1 MDVLQRSTNA
11 ELKGLVKTE
20 SLVASESQADLSSAQ
35 LQKLTHCLEE
45 QAKVVEDL
53 QFVVCDELRAL
64 RESKTPNPIAR
75 GLQEKVEDQA
85 RLMDELHRLVLGL
98 SRQFAREVY
107 SEESSRLRARVDSLE
122 ENFGCLVAVIRGI
135 RDHSANAL
143 DDRIAMAVGEVQ
155 RRVNGCIASLQER
168 ANQMPGSPGG
178 PCQLDACSRRSRSRG
193 SGACVPVV
201 VQPPSDR
208 TVRQSSSL
216 MSPSAPSAASAEW
229 QAYRPLAESSSGSQF
244 SQ

>member
-1 MDVLQRSTNA
+1 MGQRSTNA

-75 GLQEKVEDQA
+75 GLQEKV
-85 RLMDELHRLVLGL
+85 
-98 SRQFAREVY
+98 
-107 SEESSRLRARVDSLE
+107 E